1 MEEFEL
7 RESQCSPLKISQMK
21 SACKLYKD
29 DVFPIVQGGNNLH
42 ASMELLVETL
52 KRLLDNPCVKPDP
65 CFHSCPPDEGMII
78 EALNKAIE
86 ALENSKNALY
96 AANKAYNKVLE
107 LSVDVANN
115 HTDILEVKS
124 DLCTISTSITNLESI
139 VNELK
144 DSSKISISYST
155 EGSNYI
161 YKIYQDSILIGI
173 ISVPKVDSTLTQS
186 GASADAKTVGDA
198 LNTKQG
204 SLTAGVG
211 ISISNDNIISCTL
224 DAGLFIVVTSLPTT
238 GVSNKIYLLPSTTTG
253 EENIYIEYLY
263 VNNVWEKIGEY
274 KASTDLSG
282 YAKSVSVNSGTKVTP
297 DTAGN
302 INLTVESSV
311 TKLNDLTDVSIS
323 NATTGDVLYYN
334 GTTWA
339 NTNLETLVKSVI
351 SSEALW
357 KVNSSSQLTP
367 ATSAV
372 DITTSGKIY
381 QGVS

>member
-161 YKIYQDSILIGI
+161 YKIYQDSILIGT

-238 GVSNKIYLLPSTTTG
+238 GVSNKIYLLPSTTG

-274 KASTDLSG
+274 KASTDLSE
-282 YAKSVSVNSGTKVTP
+282 YTKSVSINNGTKVTP
-297 DTAGN
+297 DITGN
-302 INLTVESSV
+302 INLTVESSI
-311 TKLNDLTDVSIS
+311 TKLSDLSDVSIS
-323 NATTGDVLYYN
+323 NATTGDILFYN
-334 GTTWA
+334 GTSWV
-339 NTNLETLVKSVI
+339 NTKLETLVTTI
-351 SSEALW
+351 INSSALW
-357 KVNSSSQLTP
+357 KVNDSSELIP

-372 DITTSGKIY
+372 DIKTSGKIY
-381 QGVS
+381 QGES